1 MDNNFPI
8 NLGLKQE
15 EKDSKNNINLFEEF
29 SISDNKS
36 QSLLIL
42 SIAAHILLNSYK
54 KD

>member
-8 NLGLKQE
+8 NLDIKEE
-15 EKDSKNNINLFEEF
+15 EKDSKNNNNLLNGL
-29 SISDNKS
+29 SITDNKS

-42 SIAAHILLNSYK
+42 SIAAHIVLNSYK